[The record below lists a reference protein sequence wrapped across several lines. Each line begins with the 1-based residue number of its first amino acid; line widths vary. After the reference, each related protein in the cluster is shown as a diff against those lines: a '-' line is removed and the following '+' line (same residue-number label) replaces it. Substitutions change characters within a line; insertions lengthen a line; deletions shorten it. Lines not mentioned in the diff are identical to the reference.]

1 MKNIK
6 YSILTIIFS
15 VLTLFLQ
22 SCGSTEMLKTGTEDL
37 TINNVIPKPFFAE
50 PTGFYF
56 QVKNSTKIITDDN
69 GVLSGKYL
77 AEKIAPATGWKLDV
91 SQDLNTPADGNI
103 VIKTDS
109 KDISLGEEGYVLK
122 VKTNSIELTAASAAG
137 LFRGVQTI
145 RQMLP
150 ASIDSKEVQNEAW
163 LIPTGVVRDHPRFEW
178 RGVMLD
184 VARHFFGPED
194 VKKYI
199 DLAAYYKLN
208 RFHLHLADDQGWRIE
223 IKSWPKLTEIGST
236 SSVDNENPG
245 FYTQEQFSDIV
256 KYADERYI
264 TLVPEIDMPGHTN
277 AALASYAELNC
288 NDTARA
294 LYTGIEVGFSSLC
307 TTKEITY
314 KFIDDVVG
322 EISSLTTGKYF
333 HIGGDEALS
342 TDHAGYLSFIE
353 RVQKIVTAN
362 DKIMIGWEEIAQSN
376 IEKSA
381 IAQLWQAET
390 NEIAVSKSNKVVV
403 SPGDRIYFDMKY
415 DSTTKLGL
423 DWGGYVELD
432 RSYNWDPANN
442 FKGLSESRIL
452 GVEAPLWTETI
463 KQLSDIE
470 YMTASRLPGLAELG
484 WTQQKER
491 NWSNYKIRLAEQ
503 GKRLSFMGVN
513 YYKSPL
519 IDWK

>member
-1 MKNIK
+1 MKNVK
-6 YSILTIIFS
+6 YGIIAVLFS
-15 VLTLFLQ
+15 SLTLILQ
-22 SCGSTEMLKTGTEDL
+22 SCGTTEMLKTGTEDL
-37 TINNVIPKPFFAE
+37 TINNVVPKPFFAE

-56 QVKNSTKIITDDN
+56 QVKNSTQIISDDN
-69 GVLSGKYL
+69 GKLSAQYL
-77 AEKIAPATGWKLDV
+77 ADKIAPATGWKLKV
-91 SQDLNTPADGNI
+91 SQDISAPVEGNI

-109 KDISLGEEGYVLK
+109 KDVSLGEEGYVLK
-122 VKTNSIELTAASAAG
+122 VKTNGIELTAASAAG

-199 DLAAYYKLN
+199 DLAAYYKIN
-208 RFHLHLADDQGWRIE
+208 RFHMHLADDQGWRIE

-245 FYTQEQFSDIV
+245 FYTQAQFSDIV

-307 TTKEITY
+307 TKKEITY
-314 KFIDDVVG
+314 KFVDDVVG
-322 EISSLTTGKYF
+322 EISALTTGKYF

-342 TDHAGYLSFIE
+342 TEHGEYLKFIE
-353 RVQKIVTAN
+353 RVQKIVN
-362 DKIMIGWEEIAQSN
+362 SHNKSMVGWEEIANAN
-376 IEKSA
+376 INKSTT
-381 IAQLWQAET
+381 AQLWR
-390 NEIAVSKSNKVVV
+390 NEPNPAVAYKDCKVIM
-403 SPGDRIYFDMKY
+403 SPASRIYFDMQY
-415 DSTTKLGL
+415 DSTTPLGL
-423 DWGGYVELD
+423 HWGGYIDVDKAYDWNPTE
-432 RSYNWDPANN
+432 
-442 FKGLSESRIL
+442 FVKGITEAEVVGI
-452 GVEAPLWTETI
+452 EAPLWAETI
-463 KQLSDIE
+463 KKYADIE
-470 YMTASRLPGLAELG
+470 YMVFPRLPGLAEMG
-484 WTQQKER
+484 WTQQKDR
-491 NWSNYKIRLAEQ
+491 NFNEYKVRLGKQ
-503 GKRLSFMGVN
+503 GKRLTGLGVN
-513 YYKSPL
+513 FYKSPL
-519 IDWK
+519 VDWK